1 MTCRIIQSLAQIGDR
16 YQALFV
22 DLWGCYHN
30 GLTTYPAAVEALRAY
45 RQKGGIVI
53 LLTNAPRPA
62 ASVKTFLDRI
72 SAPEDS
78 YDGIMSSGAACQR
91 ALASGDHGSRFHYV
105 GPPRDL
111 HMLTGLD
118 HADAPLDQAD
128 GILCT
133 GLRDDLTETPAD
145 YFAAM
150 ADWQAR
156 GLTLLC
162 ANPDLIVDRGEQR
175 LYCAGSLAL
184 AYQQAGGKVV
194 WFGKPHRPTYD
205 QSFHLLTELAGRDVP
220 REAVLAIGD
229 GIRTDVKGGLDYG
242 LDVLFVTGGLSAT
255 DLGADPEHPDP
266 AHLDTYLANHG
277 VDPQFA
283 IGRLR

>member
-1 MTCRIIQSLAQIGDR
+1 LTCRIIQSLAQIGDR
-16 YQALFV
+16 YQALLC

-30 GLTTYPAAVEALRAY
+30 GITLYPAAVAALRAY
-45 RQKGGIVI
+45 RKTGGIVI

-62 ASVKTFLDRI
+62 ASVKVFLDRI
-72 SAPEDS
+72 GAPEDS

-91 ALASGDHGSRFHYV
+91 ALASREHGSRFHYV

-111 HMLTGLD
+111 HMLVGLD
-118 HADAPLDQAD
+118 REDTPPDQAD
-128 GILCT
+128 AILCT

-145 YFAAM
+145 YFEAM
-150 ADWQAR
+150 ADWHAR

-184 AYQQAGGKVV
+184 AYEQAGGKVI
-194 WFGKPHRPTYD
+194 WFGKPHAPTYE
-205 QSFHLLTELAGRDVP
+205 QSFHLLEELAGRDVP

-242 LDVLFVTGGLSAT
+242 LDVLFVTGGLSAAE
-255 DLGADPEHPDP
+255 LGADPEHPDP
-266 AHLDTYLANHG
+266 AHLDAYLVNHG
-277 VDPQFA
+277 VAPQFA